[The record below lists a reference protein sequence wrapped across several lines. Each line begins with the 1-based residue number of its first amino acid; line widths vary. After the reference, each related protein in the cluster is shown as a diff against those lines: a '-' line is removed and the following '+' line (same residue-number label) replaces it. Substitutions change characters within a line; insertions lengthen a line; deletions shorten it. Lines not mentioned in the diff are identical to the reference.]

1 MTQTGTKRA
10 PLPESEPRPL
20 KPITQE
26 QFENTLKQLRQE
38 ATPEIPPK

>member
-10 PLPESEPRPL
+10 LLPESEPQPL

-26 QFENTLKQLRQE
+26 QFEDALKQLRQE
-38 ATPEIPPK
+38 VTPGSAPK